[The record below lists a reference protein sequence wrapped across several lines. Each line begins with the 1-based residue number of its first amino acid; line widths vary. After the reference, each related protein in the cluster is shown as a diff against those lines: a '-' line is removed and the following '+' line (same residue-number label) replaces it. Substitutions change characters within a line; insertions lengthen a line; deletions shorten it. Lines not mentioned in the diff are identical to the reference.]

1 MTCGLSYLSI
11 TPKNMIIVNDLR
23 LFSLIWQVWSRL
35 WDVGYIF
42 VYENIS
48 LLQIIFGQVDQISTM
63 LLRTG
68 APRNTLSVD
77 GNSKIMHCRV
87 LLVLSQIQFY
97 FHFIPLLTV
106 DTPCFTP
113 VVRITYSIFSS
124 AHTPT
129 APRLEDY
136 KSSYLDYLQQARV
149 MISSCAQSCTNWCY
163 SYDGEIPPHNAAIET
178 VHSVN
183 RSVLYVVSAEDL
195 VLYRRY

>member
-1 MTCGLSYLSI
+1 MGCGLY
-11 TPKNMIIVNDLR
+11 
-23 LFSLIWQVWSRL
+23 
-35 WDVGYIF
+35 
-42 VYENIS
+42 
-48 LLQIIFGQVDQISTM
+48 LLQIIFGHLDQISTM
-63 LLRTG
+63 PLLTG

-87 LLVLSQIQFY
+87 LLVLNQDICFDMPFIQFY
-97 FHFIPLLTV
+97 FHFTPLLSV

-113 VVRITYSIFSS
+113 VVCIIYSIFSS
-124 AHTPT
+124 GHTPT

-183 RSVLYVVSAEDL
+183 RLVLYIVSAGDL